1 MATYRIGVLNG
12 DDIGLE
18 IVPVA
23 VNVLK
28 AALARHPEAQVE
40 WVPLPIGY
48 TSFVEHGKS
57 LPTLE
62 AKKDYLVGLKLMSEL
77 ERYLD
82 NILSAW
88 GKAQGNVDSVRSFF
102 EEALP
107 TDDACFDARSRSAE
121 NFRNRLSSL
130 VRPRE
135 TLMENAMR
143 ILQDVPG
150 TAEQKESWSYC
161 ADYLQG
167 GGYADS
173 CWRIGYY
180 PLSR

>member
-1 MATYRIGVLNG
+1 MNAANG
-12 DDIGLE
+12 FQNAD
-18 IVPVA
+18 
-23 VNVLK
+23 
-28 AALARHPEAQVE
+28 
-40 WVPLPIGY
+40 
-48 TSFVEHGKS
+48 
-57 LPTLE
+57 
-62 AKKDYLVGLKLMSEL
+62 EL

-121 NFRNRLSSL
+121 NFRNRISSL

-161 ADYLQG
+161 ADYLQRTLRG
-167 GGYADS
+167 QTVADG
-173 CWRIGYY
+173 RITEPFNFEQLEEIRVAFERENWYEY
-180 PLSR
+180 KLDDRSPEEEQAVRDAQDY